1 MIVACGVLTATF
13 YNSEVS
19 GAIARKKQEGRSK
32 KEEGRRKT
40 GRISFNWL
48 LQLEI
53 RQTGRC
59 WS

>member
-1 MIVACGVLTATF
+1 MRGDRKG
-13 YNSEVS
+13 E
-19 GAIARKKQEGRSK
+19 GRRKKEEGRRK

-40 GRISFNWL
+40 GIISFNW
-48 LQLEI
+48 QIQWEI